1 MFKKMVL
8 ALVVAC
14 AAGFALPSTAQAD
27 HCYRGGYGGGYYGGG
42 FGGYHRSFYG
52 GGWGGPGF
60 YHRPIVRPSFYG
72 PAFGPGFYGP
82 RFGGPRGGLWIG
94 F

>member
-14 AAGFALPSTAQAD
+14 AAGFAMPSKAEAGG
-27 HCYRGGYGGGYYGGG
+27 CYHGGYGYGGGYHR
-42 FGGYHRSFYG
+42 GYY
-52 GGWGGPGF
+52 GGWGGPAL
-60 YHRPIVRPSFYG
+60 YHRPIYARPSFYG
-72 PAFGPGFYGP
+72 PAFGPGFYG
-82 RFGGPRGGLWIG
+82 RGFGGPRGGLWIG